1 MRVDISD
8 LCCVNSSCPDAGKR
22 AAGNLRFVRWTGKA
36 KDIRFLRC
44 RTCTSEFSER
54 KGTPLFAALLPRAE
68 IVSIVE
74 HLMEGD
80 GQRKT
85 ARLTHHRQTTIA
97 RYQQLVG
104 RHAQAFHDEKAQH
117 LSVPELQLDEK
128 WSFVKKN
135 KTT

>member
-1 MRVDISD
+1 MPTDISD
-8 LCCVNSSCPDAGKR
+8 LCCVNSSCPNRGKR
-22 AAGNLRFVRWTGKA
+22 ASGNLGFVRLTGKNR
-36 KDIRFLRC
+36 DIRFVWC
-44 RTCTSEFSER
+44 RTCDTYFSER
-54 KGTPLFAALLPRAE
+54 KGTPLSDARLPQQE

-85 ARLTHHRQTTIA
+85 GRLTRHKQETVA
-97 RYQQLVG
+97 RYQKLAG
-104 RHAQAFHDEKAQH
+104 LHAKAFHDEKAQH
-117 LSVPELQLDEK
+117 LDVPELQLDEK